1 MKKLLLFTG
10 LIFLGFALNAQQ
22 FEEPKIA
29 KEFTKLEV
37 KVGADFAMQYQG
49 LSQSADS
56 ALIPL
61 GNNINL
67 PTANLVIDAYL
78 AAGVK
83 VNLETYLSSR
93 HHVEA
98 WVKGGYLLMDE
109 LPFLNSSVIDNMMN
123 YLTLKAGVMEVNFGD
138 GHFRRSDNGNV
149 VNNPFVGNY
158 IMDAFTTAPSIELMY
173 RNKGWLLMGAVST
186 GSLKPALTGYSGY
199 TGEYTEYNMG
209 EELAFYWKAGYDK
222 ELTEDLRLRA
232 TLSGY
237 HNNNHHFGSLYYGE
251 RAGSRYYLV
260 MQRQTFSSDD
270 VDPAS
275 GHTSG
280 RWGPGFTDENNA
292 FMQNI
297 FLKFKGLELFT
308 TYETTSG
315 TGAFSGA
322 DYSFNQYAVEGLYRF
337 GKEEQFY
344 AGGRYN
350 HVANDNDQAID
361 RYQIGAGWFLTNT
374 ILVKAEYVN
383 QSYDNFTSEYGNE
396 AGFNGL
402 MIEVAIS
409 F

>member
-1 MKKLLLFTG
+1 MKKLVLFTG
-10 LIFLGFALNAQQ
+10 LIFFGFAAIGQQ
-22 FEEPKIA
+22 FEEPKID

-78 AAGVK
+78 AQGIK

-109 LPFLNSSVIDNMMN
+109 LPFLNSSTIDNMMD

-158 IMDAFTTAPSIELMY
+158 IMDAFTTAPAIELMY

-209 EELAFYWKAGYDK
+209 DELAFYWKAGYDK
-222 ELTEDLRLRA
+222 ELSEDFRLRA

-383 QSYDNFTSEYGNE
+383 QSYDNFTSEYGSE
-396 AGFNGL
+396 AGFDGL
-402 MIEVAIS
+402 MIEAAIS

>member
-1 MKKLLLFTG
+1 
-10 LIFLGFALNAQQ
+10 
-22 FEEPKIA
+22 
-29 KEFTKLEV
+29 
-37 KVGADFAMQYQG
+37 
-49 LSQSADS
+49 
-56 ALIPL
+56 
-61 GNNINL
+61 
-67 PTANLVIDAYL
+67 
-78 AAGVK
+78 
-83 VNLETYLSSR
+83 
-93 HHVEA
+93 
-98 WVKGGYLLMDE
+98 
-109 LPFLNSSVIDNMMN
+109 
-123 YLTLKAGVMEVNFGD
+123 
-138 GHFRRSDNGNV
+138 
-149 VNNPFVGNY
+149 
-158 IMDAFTTAPSIELMY
+158 
-173 RNKGWLLMGAVST
+173 MGAVST

-209 EELAFYWKAGYDK
+209 DELAFYWKAGYDK
-222 ELTEDLRLRA
+222 ELSEDFRLRA

-383 QSYDNFTSEYGNE
+383 QSYDNFTSEYGSE
-396 AGFNGL
+396 AGFDGL
-402 MIEVAIS
+402 MIEAAIS